1 MHNNNNN
8 NNNKL
13 SPENAWV
20 LVRERKRRVESPAS
34 AISVCR
40 GVTLARLPLNECSRN
55 DRRNL
60 ARPPT
65 LLTSIRHDAT
75 IRFPKI
81 S

>member
-55 DRRNL
+55 V
-60 ARPPT
+60 ARPI

>member
-1 MHNNNNN
+1 MHNNN

-20 LVRERKRRVESPAS
+20 LVRERQETSRVAGLRDFRLP
-34 AISVCR
+34 

-60 ARPPT
+60 ARPRT
-65 LLTSIRHDAT
+65 LLT
-75 IRFPKI
+75 
-81 S
+81 